1 MEEHFFK
8 QINTD
13 TLVELINKA
22 EYSLC
27 YAAPG
32 LQLPAA
38 KAIVELAKRISP
50 ELIQVFL
57 DVNEDVLRMG
67 YGEVE
72 SINLL
77 KSAGIQV
84 KHMPSLRN
92 GLVVSDDLG
101 YSYTPTALFLEKES
115 TDNEALNG
123 MRLMPAQ
130 IKETLARLSPA
141 SKSIAVAQAK
151 TEEEKERINSL
162 ASENQPKL
170 VDEQALEII
179 TKNITAIPP
188 EKFDVARQVRVFQPY
203 FQYVELSLTG
213 AAIHRHKIK
222 IPKQIQ
228 GLGSNEELEG
238 RLNTTFDLIKKGS
251 NFTSK
256 DLENELYDIRENLTK
271 SLGGKQGRVVLTTAK
286 PILEKRLKELKEKI
300 GKNKEGVK
308 TNLDKA
314 LIDSMELVVN
324 HYMNIIKDNVP
335 DAFYGS
341 YGDPT
346 EENIKKWLTK
356 LLSVSLPETDK
367 ILDNI
372 KLEVC
377 FKDVT
382 YHTLNEPNFLKKIM
396 KLYPDFDWDKPYE
409 EFLAAGEQNSD
420 KNTDNG

>member
-38 KAIVELAKRISP
+38 NAIVALAKRISP

-67 YGEVE
+67 YGEIG

-77 KSAGIQV
+77 KKEGIQV
-84 KHMPSLRN
+84 KHMSGLRN

-130 IKETLARLSPA
+130 VKETLARLSPA
-141 SKSIAVAQAK
+141 SKSIAVAQAT
-151 TEEEKERINSL
+151 TEEEKEQINSL

-170 VDEQALEII
+170 VDEQTLEKI
-179 TKNITAIPP
+179 TKNIKALPP
-188 EKFDVARQVRVFQPY
+188 AKFDIARQVRVFQPH

-213 AAIHRHKIK
+213 AAIQRNKIK
-222 IPKQIQ
+222 IPKEIQ
-228 GLGSNEELEG
+228 NIGADEELDG
-238 RLNTTFDLIKKGS
+238 RLNTTFDLIDKDTTIS
-251 NFTSK
+251 SK
-256 DLENELYDIRENLTK
+256 ALDKELQQIRKDLTK
-271 SLGGKQGRVVLTTAK
+271 SLSNKQGRIIRKVALPRLEERLSGLRAK
-286 PILEKRLKELKEKI
+286 IEDHQKSIKDDLASVLEKSKKLVIEYYTPLIIKNPPEELIGIFGEPTKE
-300 GKNKEGVK
+300 
-308 TNLDKA
+308 D
-314 LIDSMELVVN
+314 IDSWLDIRLSKGFPVVDDLIN
-324 HYMNIIKDNVP
+324 KIQLDVHY
-335 DAFYGS
+335 
-341 YGDPT
+341 
-346 EENIKKWLTK
+346 
-356 LLSVSLPETDK
+356 
-367 ILDNI
+367 
-372 KLEVC
+372 
-377 FKDVT
+377 KDVT
-382 YHTLNEPNFLKKIM
+382 FSTLNKADFLGQIKEA
-396 KLYPDFDWDKPYE
+396 YPEVNWDKTYDE
-409 EFLAAGEQNSD
+409 YKAAGEQNSD
-420 KNTDNG
+420 KNSDNG